1 MYAQNN
7 QKGVEMSK
15 YTKGKWEVDKQSGG
29 VSYIRCNKDYLATI
43 NTAYDGK
50 NNTQKEIESKANANL
65 IASAPEMLE
74 ALKTIAEYCDRSI
87 YSPKIE
93 LYVKALIAKVEGGA
107 K

>member
-1 MYAQNN
+1 
-7 QKGVEMSK
+7 MSK
-15 YTKGKWEVDKQSGG
+15 HTQGKWEVRNSQLKAKEPHLPHNIFVG
-29 VSYIRCNKDYLATI
+29 VDDINFHGNKFFSKVATC
-43 NTAYDGK
+43 TV
-50 NNTQKEIESKANANL
+50 EANAKL